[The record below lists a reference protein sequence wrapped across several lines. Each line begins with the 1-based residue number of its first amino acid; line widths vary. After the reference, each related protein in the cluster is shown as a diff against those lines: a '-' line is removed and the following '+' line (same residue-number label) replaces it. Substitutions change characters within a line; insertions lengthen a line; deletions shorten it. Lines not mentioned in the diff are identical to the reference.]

1 MAEMMITRLI
11 LLGVFLSTVAVSDSS
26 AQTQLPPAAVAA
38 EAAGRWDEA
47 IAGYEAVIAANSL
60 RADLWIRIADIEA
73 ARHDMPAS
81 IAALQRATRVLPANP
96 TIFSKLS
103 QAHAIAGEPAEAL
116 AAIEV
121 AVSQA
126 PDSEDYLRARATLA
140 TWAGDYSRARDSY
153 RRIAKTNPNDVT
165 ILVAYGRVSAWD
177 GATDEAATL
186 YRRYLKSHPEAADVW
201 LELAL
206 VESWRGNYAVA
217 ESVLEEHRKRF
228 GESAENIKQRAAV
241 LANGGRPRAAEAAI
255 SPLLQQSPEDYQLNL
270 TRTIALAMQQRAGD
284 ASASLDTVRRLQP
297 NALETRDAERVL
309 RTMLASTADA
319 RFGVYADSDQ
329 LETRRFDP
337 RASVS
342 VRPGTRV
349 SGGYEQTFLDADSES
364 GLDQVNGS
372 TSAEYRHGWAGASQQ
387 IGALTIGGQIGV
399 ARAERRELTTYSL
412 RGEVAPRDGMRI
424 AVERSSGFFV
434 ISPRT
439 VGLGLQEVAHR
450 VEFQLTP
457 SLRDQISV
465 EGVHRDLSDGNQRW
479 EVTVAPRRSVAR
491 TSRINLDLGG
501 SAYFVSALYD
511 RHNGYY
517 DPHKYEQYAFGAYPY
532 FKIRENVGLGFTLAA
547 GTQRDSTVGAFRF
560 GGTVASEAVIG
571 IYQPWVL
578 KVAGSASLN
587 RRLDSGA
594 YQGVGA
600 TVTLVR
606 RF

>member
-1 MAEMMITRLI
+1 MMINRLI
-11 LLGVFLSTVAVSDSS
+11 LLGVFLSTVAVSHSS
-26 AQTQLPPAAVAA
+26 AQTQLPAAAVEA

-47 IAGYEAVIAANSL
+47 IAGYEAVIAANPL
-60 RADLWIRIADIEA
+60 RADLWVRIADIEA
-73 ARHDMPAS
+73 ARHDMRAS
-81 IAALQRATRVLPANP
+81 IAALQRATRVLPGNA

-121 AVSQA
+121 ALTQK

-153 RRIAKTNPNDVT
+153 RRIAKMNPNDVT
-165 ILVAYGRVSAWD
+165 ILVGYGRVSAWD
-177 GATDEAATL
+177 GATDEAAGL

-201 LELAL
+201 LELAR

-217 ESVLEEHRKRF
+217 EGVLEEHRKRF
-228 GESAENIKQRAAV
+228 GESAENSNQRAAV
-241 LANGGRPRAAEAAI
+241 LANGGRPRAAEAVI
-255 SPLLQQSPEDYQLNL
+255 SPLLEQRPEDYQLNL

-284 ASASLDTVRRLQP
+284 ATASMDTVRRLQP
-297 NALETRDAERVL
+297 NAQETRDAERVL
-309 RTMLASTADA
+309 RSMLASTADA
-319 RFGVYADSDQ
+319 RFGVYSDSDQ

-349 SGGYEQTFLDADSES
+349 FGGYEQTRLDASSES

-387 IGALTIGGQIGV
+387 IGALTIGGQLGR

-412 RGEVAPRDGMRI
+412 RGEVLPRDGMRI

-439 VGLGLQEVAHR
+439 VGLGLQEIAHR
-450 VEFQLTP
+450 VEFQYMP
-457 SLRDQISV
+457 SLRYQMAV

-479 EVTVAPRRSVAR
+479 ELTVSPRRSVVR
-491 TSRINLDLGG
+491 SSRINLDLGG
-501 SAYFVSALYD
+501 SVYLVSALYD
-511 RHNGYY
+511 RQNGYY

-532 FKIRENVGLGFTLAA
+532 FKIHESVGFGFTLAA
-547 GTQRDSTVGAFRF
+547 GAQRDHTVGAFKF
-560 GGTVASEAVIG
+560 GGTVASEAVFG

-578 KVAGSASLN
+578 KVAGTASLN

-600 TVTLVR
+600 TVALVR